1 MKSYKKTYSGIFRDG
16 SAGRFAKQRYRARR
30 KKLINKEGILMVIT
44 GVPYGPGQETVWA
57 YAHCPTYQEPA
68 IMYLTGVNQSNVV
81 LLLDPGSRESDEILF
96 LGKKDSSKEFWDGIR
111 FGVGGPKSNRE
122 VKHVTGIKDVRDIA
136 DLEKVLKDR
145 LQKRRSTKLGTLWM
159 EGKNGKKSIEIKS
172 DHNGKFKARLARCLR
187 LWTRSSSGLS
197 NIMKSHFELRL
208 PLDSYDVK
216 NTLVA
221 EKITGRGFIETLK
234 NFSRFQNEYQVQGFL
249 EGRMLEGSP
258 YGLSFPSIIASGHNA
273 TVLHYMKNDDDF
285 KKKELV
291 LMDFG
296 IRWMTMHA
304 DISRTVPASGKFN
317 PMQRMLYEIVLK
329 AQLSVQR
336 KAKKGVTINEL
347 NDCCWD
353 SINKDLD
360 RIFKRLGGKF
370 KLKYKDRPHGVSH
383 LMGEQEHDGD
393 PFRNY
398 LNEPMREGWLI
409 SNEPGL
415 YGYFRIRLD
424 GKLYEEEIGIRIEDN
439 LLITKT
445 GCKNLSRSIPKTVG
459 QIEKLMSSSR
469 NR

>member
-1 MKSYKKTYSGIFRDG
+1 
-16 SAGRFAKQRYRARR
+16 
-30 KKLINKEGILMVIT
+30 
-44 GVPYGPGQETVWA
+44 
-57 YAHCPTYQEPA
+57 
-68 IMYLTGVNQSNVV
+68 
-81 LLLDPGSRESDEILF
+81 
-96 LGKKDSSKEFWDGIR
+96 
-111 FGVGGPKSNRE
+111 
-122 VKHVTGIKDVRDIA
+122 
-136 DLEKVLKDR
+136 
-145 LQKRRSTKLGTLWM
+145 
-159 EGKNGKKSIEIKS
+159 
-172 DHNGKFKARLARCLR
+172 
-187 LWTRSSSGLS
+187 
-197 NIMKSHFELRL
+197 
-208 PLDSYDVK
+208 
-216 NTLVA
+216 
-221 EKITGRGFIETLK
+221 
-234 NFSRFQNEYQVQGFL
+234 
-249 EGRMLEGSP
+249 
-258 YGLSFPSIIASGHNA
+258 
-273 TVLHYMKNDDDF
+273 
-285 KKKELV
+285 
-291 LMDFG
+291 
-296 IRWMTMHA
+296 
-304 DISRTVPASGKFN
+304 
-317 PMQRMLYEIVLK
+317 MLYEIVLK